1 MKAANRLLGMMMVE
15 SSKGKRTP
23 IVWALNKK
31 KELQELLNKPFGG
44 KMNFTMNAF
53 NWLIDNAIQKS

>member
-1 MKAANRLLGMMMVE
+1 MKAANRLLGLMMVE

-31 KELQELLNKPFGG
+31 KEL
-44 KMNFTMNAF
+44 
-53 NWLIDNAIQKS
+53 